1 MVRTL
6 AIDLTAPTAPTYTPP
21 TSLKVGEAITAMNPS
36 GGTGIAGYAAEGL
49 PSGLAINNS
58 TGAITGTPDAADA
71 NPSTATVTV
80 TDTAGNTAE
89 VSITFPVVSKGVQTL
104 AGFQYSAATM
114 TFGTT
119 VPSVTAPTGA
129 QTTVRYSADPPEVCT
144 VNAATGEL
152 TIIGLGNCVVT
163 ATAEASDDYEQGVA
177 TFTVAVQ
184 SAGNL
189 VLNLDAIADD
199 NTVNIAEKAAGFAIA
214 GDTGSEEGVDVSVQI
229 GSETP
234 LTDTSADDGNGAA
247 TWSVDVPSD
256 AAYIAGSS
264 VTVTVSASKTGYTDP
279 ADVVRTLAIDLTA
292 PTAPTYT
299 PPISLTVGEAI
310 ATMNPSG
317 GTDIAGYSATGLP
330 SGLEID
336 DSSGAITGTPD
347 TADAN
352 TSTATVTVTD
362 TAGNTA
368 SVNISF
374 PSVDAPVALSDDAT
388 LSGLSLAGGGTAI
401 ALNET
406 FTSGT
411 TTYTAEVP
419 YTTNS
424 ITVTP
429 AKSDG
434 KATIEYLDED
444 DSTITDTDAN
454 TEALDTSLTVGENV
468 IKIKVTAEDGVSEE
482 TYTVTVTVQPAL
494 GNLVMNVNDH
504 RGRRHRKHRGEGGR
518 IHHRGRHR
526 ERDRRVG
533 DRRPG
538 QHGTEPPPPPPTTT
552 ATPPGRWTCRPD
564 ASYITG
570 ASLAVT
576 VSAFKTGYA
585 APADVDRTL
594 AIEPTRIRPMWSER

>member
-1 MVRTL
+1 M
-6 AIDLTAPTAPTYTPP
+6 
-21 TSLKVGEAITAMNPS
+21 
-36 GGTGIAGYAAEGL
+36 
-49 PSGLAINNS
+49 
-58 TGAITGTPDAADA
+58 
-71 NPSTATVTV
+71 
-80 TDTAGNTAE
+80 
-89 VSITFPVVSKGVQTL
+89 SITFPVVSKGVQTL
-104 AGFQYSAATM
+104 TGFQYSAATM

-163 ATAEASDDYEQGVA
+163 AMAEASDDYEQGVA
-177 TFTVAVQ
+177 TFTVVVQ

-310 ATMNPSG
+310 TTMNPSG

-330 SGLEID
+330 SGLEIN
-336 DSSGAITGTPD
+336 DSTGAITGSPD

-352 TSTATVTVTD
+352 TSTATVTVSD
-362 TAGNTA
+362 AAGNSA
-368 SVNISF
+368 DVEISF
-374 PSVDAPVALSDDAT
+374 PAVSKGEQTLTGFQYSAATMTLGTNAPTVTAPSGAETPVSYTAAPATVCSVDRSTGALTILAAGDCTITATAEASDNYEAGIAT
-388 LSGLSLAGGGTAI
+388 FTVTVQSAGNLVLNLDDIAGDNTVNIAEKAVGFAIAGDTGSEEGVDVSVQIGIETPLTDTSADDGNGTA
-401 ALNET
+401 T
-406 FTSGT
+406 WSVD
-411 TTYTAEVP
+411 VP
-419 YTTNS
+419 SNAAY
-424 ITVTP
+424 ITG
-429 AKSDG
+429 S
-434 KATIEYLDED
+434 
-444 DSTITDTDAN
+444 S
-454 TEALDTSLTVGENV
+454 
-468 IKIKVTAEDGVSEE
+468 
-482 TYTVTVTVQPAL
+482 VTVTVSASKN
-494 GNLVMNVNDH
+494 GYTDS
-504 RGRRHRKHRGEGGR
+504 GR
-518 IHHRGRHR
+518 
-526 ERDRRVG
+526 
-533 DRRPG
+533 
-538 QHGTEPPPPPPTTT
+538 T
-552 ATPPGRWTCRPD
+552 WC
-564 ASYITG
+564 
-570 ASLAVT
+570 
-576 VSAFKTGYA
+576 
-585 APADVDRTL
+585 APLPST
-594 AIEPTRIRPMWSER
+594 